1 MVWGRDLFLFSPYG
15 CTAVPTV
22 PALIILCLL
31 PHTFIINQVSS
42 LCESVSSLCSF
53 PWVYLFIPTLLSS
66 FCYLLINLNI
76 CQIKTSD
83 FVPLNNSWPFAISLK
98 FQIQFFKFLETNKEN
113 LKTCWGLDCICTD
126 STYINMERIDT
137 FMIYSPQTS
146 F

>member
-15 CTAVPTV
+15 CTPVPTV
-22 PALIILCLL
+22 PALIILSLL

-42 LCESVSSLCSF
+42 LGESVSGLCSF

-98 FQIQFFKFLETNKEN
+98 FQIQLFKFLETNKEN
-113 LKTCWGLDCICTD
+113 LKTCWGLDCSCTD
-126 STYINMERIDT
+126 STYINMERIDI